1 MINNN
6 PVGYF
11 DSGVG
16 GLSILKEIQKL
27 LPLES
32 SVFLADQKNIPYGKK
47 NKQEL
52 NKITEK
58 ITTFLITQ
66 KIKLLVVACNT
77 ATCYS
82 IDHLRRQFKIPII
95 GVVPAIKTA
104 ASISKKSKISILST
118 PATTKSNYL
127 KKLIETHAGS
137 TEVKKIACT
146 GLEEA
151 VETLDKN
158 KIDKLLNLYAKNI
171 IDFGSDVAVLGCTHY
186 PIIKNSFQKKLGPTI
201 KLVDSGAAIAK
212 RVEHILKTEGL
223 LANKKTKDLYFT
235 TANEEIFSKVTSAIL
250 NSKITAQKAKL

>member
-16 GLSILKEIQKL
+16 GLSILKEVKKL
-27 LPLES
+27 LPLENS
-32 SVFLADQKNIPYGKK
+32 IFLADQKNIPYGKK

-52 NKITEK
+52 NKITAK
-58 ITTFLITQ
+58 ITSFLITQ

-82 IDHLRRQFKIPII
+82 IDHLRREFKIPII

-104 ASISKKSKISILST
+104 AQISKKSKITILST
-118 PATTKSNYL
+118 PATTKSDYL
-127 KKLIETHAGS
+127 KKLISTHAAK
-137 TEVKKIACT
+137 TKVKKIACT

-158 KIDKLLNLYAKNI
+158 RINKLLDVYAKNI

-186 PIIKNSFQKKLGPTI
+186 PIIKNSFQKKLGP
-201 KLVDSGAAIAK
+201 KVKVVDSGYAIAK
-212 RVEHILKTEGL
+212 RVKHILKTEGM
-223 LANKKTKDLYFT
+223 LANKKTKDFYYT
-235 TANEEIFSKVTSAIL
+235 TADEKIFSAVTSSIL
-250 NSKITAQKAKL
+250 SSKITAKKATL